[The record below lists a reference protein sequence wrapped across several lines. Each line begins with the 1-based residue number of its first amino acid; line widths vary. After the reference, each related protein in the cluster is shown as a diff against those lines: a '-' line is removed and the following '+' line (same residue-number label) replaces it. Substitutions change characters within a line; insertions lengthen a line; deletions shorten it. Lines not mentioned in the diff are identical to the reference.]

1 MPFSDLCQMKLR
13 ELFLGSVVL
22 CAIVYAGCASHKANK
37 IPEEPLAIIF
47 NRAASI
53 KLLSYANETYEAPLI
68 EGQEPK
74 STAPIDTVLRVVADL
89 RIPES
94 MIKEEIKLSRP
105 QRKALFNL
113 LQTDM
118 CEIDEGA
125 ICYYPRHA
133 ILFYDSKDQPFSY
146 IEICFECTN
155 YRTSD
160 NFPLDFC
167 YEKSQAIKDFFQ
179 AAGIKYFEVGER

>member
-1 MPFSDLCQMKLR
+1 MKLR

-118 CEIDEGA
+118 CEIDEVQSVTIRA
-125 ICYYPRHA
+125 TRYYFMIQRINRSVTSRSA
-133 ILFYDSKDQPFSY
+133 SSARI
-146 IEICFECTN
+146 IELPITFH
-155 YRTSD
+155 
-160 NFPLDFC
+160 
-167 YEKSQAIKDFFQ
+167 
-179 AAGIKYFEVGER
+179 